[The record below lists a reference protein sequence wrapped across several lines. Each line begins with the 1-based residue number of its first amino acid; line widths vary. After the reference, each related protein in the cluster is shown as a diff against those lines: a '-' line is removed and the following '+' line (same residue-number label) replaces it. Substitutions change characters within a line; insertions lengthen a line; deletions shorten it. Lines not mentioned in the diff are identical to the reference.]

1 MTHFLGLGLPYRV
14 KARTITSV
22 TVSPRR
28 AASLR
33 AAFHMSSATRTER
46 MGVLGWFGIPDSV
59 PLRLQGFKK
68 PHRTPVVRQQRN
80 AHSGVLIDNPMAVF
94 VGQDSVT
101 HVLPPFST
109 KGRGAVR
116 VRG

>member
-33 AAFHMSSATRTER
+33 AAFHTSSATRTDR

-80 AHSGVLIDNPMAVF
+80 ARSGALIADPVDVLVAHN
-94 VGQDSVT
+94 SVT
-101 HVLPPFST
+101 HGLAPVQHQG
-109 KGRGAVR
+109 KGCRPC
-116 VRG
+116 